1 MTKKG
6 DLCGD
11 EGYKEIDSEKEC
23 KMEAEKRGFTYYGKK
38 TDTSYTKGCILSGR
52 VFFNTHS
59 IGSRNANASPICIN
73 HGMLKYL

>member
-11 EGYKEIDSEKEC
+11 EGYKEIDSEKDC
-23 KMEAEKRGFTYYGKK
+23 KMAAGKRHFTYYGK
-38 TDTSYTKGCILSGR
+38 TTEPSYPKGCYRSVR
-52 VFFNTHS
+52 VYFNTHS
-59 IGSRNANASPICIN
+59 IGSRNSNVSPICIN